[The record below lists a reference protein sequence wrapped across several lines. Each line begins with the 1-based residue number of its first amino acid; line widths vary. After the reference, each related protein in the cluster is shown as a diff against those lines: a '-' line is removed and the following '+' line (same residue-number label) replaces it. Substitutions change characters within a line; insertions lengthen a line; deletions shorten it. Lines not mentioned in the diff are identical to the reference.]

1 MKIND
6 VKTNYNCGKN
16 FRFCIENGTNDYLI
30 VLFKSPCTVFTS
42 YGYQDVL
49 PLSLG
54 VFSKELR
61 QEYYCSDSEFIHDYI
76 RFEPETDSEKLLL
89 EEIEMH
95 SIFSHF
101 VDETVPLFKL
111 AVIEFYSE
119 GTYKYKMLSLLT
131 NTILTKAAEYS
142 YNSKTTHNTNERLFI
157 RLRSELYSNPQNFPS
172 IETAASKLH
181 ISCSYFQSLY
191 KKQFGITFGK
201 DLINSRLEKA
211 KQMLVNTDYSIY
223 NISLSCG
230 YENVEHFCRQF
241 RKNLDMT
248 PNAYR
253 KSNRKV

>member
-6 VKTNYNCGKN
+6 VKTNCNCGKN
-16 FRFCIENGTNDYLI
+16 FRFCIENGTDDFLI

-42 YGYQDVL
+42 YGYQDVF

-54 VFSKELR
+54 VFNKTLR

-76 RFEPETDSEKLLL
+76 RFEPETDAEYLLL
-89 EEIEMH
+89 EEIELH
-95 SIFSHF
+95 SIFSCF
-101 VDETVPLFKL
+101 ADETEPLFKL
-111 AVIEFYSE
+111 AAAEFYSE
-119 GTYKYKMLSLLT
+119 RIYKHKMLDLLT

-142 YNSKTTHNTNERLFI
+142 YNSKAAHNTNERLFI
-157 RLRSELYSNPQNFPS
+157 ELRSELYSNPQSLPA
-172 IETAASKLH
+172 IETAANRLH

-211 KQMLVNTDYSIY
+211 KQLLINTDYSIY
-223 NISLSCG
+223 SIALSCG

-241 RKNLDMT
+241 RKNLDIT

-253 KSNRKV
+253 KKHRKS